1 MTTASRA
8 LVIGS
13 CGFIGGY
20 VCQRLVAEG
29 WQVVGVDNVN
39 MYKPQQWK
47 MFMRHYEIRQQHQLK
62 GLAAFYRMDAAQG
75 IEIGRVIAA
84 HKPAV
89 VLNLGGTSVADVC
102 KVNIDEAVSSI
113 YLLNCNLLQALKSHD
128 ALDRYVYVSSSMAYG
143 DFPDQ
148 PPDEDAPKRP
158 KDPYGA
164 IKLGGEYLVQSFHR
178 QFGLPFA
185 VVRPSAVYGPLDSN
199 MRVTGIFM
207 LNAHLGRPLRVN
219 DRGERLDF
227 TYVDDTADGVV
238 RACTRRE
245 ALNETFNISRGES
258 RTIEELACEV
268 AKHFPGVQVQ
278 YGAAAE
284 HMEGLV
290 RPNRGAL
297 NIDKARRLL
306 QFNPTV
312 SLPEGI
318 AKYAAEWK
326 AIYGEPGTPL

>member
-1 MTTASRA
+1 MSTRA

-13 CGFIGGY
+13 HGFIGGY
-20 VCQRLVAEG
+20 VCERLLAGGFE
-29 WQVVGVDNVN
+29 VVGVDNVN
-39 MYKPQQWK
+39 LYKPQQWK
-47 MFMRHYEIRQQHQLK
+47 MFMRHYEIRQERQLK
-62 GLAAFYRMDAAQG
+62 GLSAFYRMDAAQG
-75 IEIGRVIAA
+75 GEIAKVIAK
-84 HKPAV
+84 HKPNV

-113 YLLNCNLLQALKSHD
+113 YLLNCNILQALKDHD
-128 ALDRYVYVSSSMAYG
+128 SLDRYVYASSSMTYG
-143 DFPDQ
+143 DFPPE

-164 IKLGGEYLVQSFHR
+164 IKLGGEYLIQSFHR
-178 QFGLPFA
+178 QFDIPYV

-207 LNAHLGRPLRVN
+207 LNAHLGKPLRVN
-219 DRGERLDF
+219 DRGEQLDF
-227 TYVDDTADGVV
+227 TYVEDTADGFV
-238 RACTRRE
+238 RACTRPE
-245 ALNETFNISRGES
+245 AVNETFNITRGES
-258 RTIEELACEV
+258 QTIEELAIEV
-268 AKHFPGVQVQ
+268 QRQFPGTEIQ
-278 YGAAAE
+278 YGASAE
-284 HMEGLV
+284 HMQGLV

-306 QFNPTV
+306 GFVPRV

-318 AKYAAEWK
+318 ARYAHEWR